1 MKTTRLDAT
10 AYRVHTPR
18 WAHAPLSGAGAA
30 RVGGRAN
37 RPGVPALYLSLELE
51 TALAE
56 YRQLSPLMP
65 PGLMVTYLLGLG
77 PLVDLRDGVDAAWDP
92 LWNDFYCDWRAL
104 YFDKGVEPPSWVMGD
119 IAMASGTK
127 GIVFPSVL
135 VAGINL
141 VLYTE
146 LLDANDRLSVYDPD
160 GGLPRNQR
168 SWEEDRAP
176 PAP

>member
-1 MKTTRLDAT
+1 MKLARLDAT

-30 RVGGRAN
+30 RAGGRAN
-37 RPGVPALYLSLELE
+37 RPGIQALYLSLELE

-65 PGLMVTYLLGLG
+65 PGLMVSYTLNLG
-77 PLVDLRDGVDAAWDP
+77 PLVDLRDGVDADWDP
-92 LWNDFYCDWRAL
+92 LWHDFYCDWRAL
-104 YFDKGVEPPSWVMGD
+104 HFDKDVEPPSWVLGD
-119 IAMASGTK
+119 IAMAAGAK
-127 GIVFPSVL
+127 GILFPSVL
-135 VAGINL
+135 VPGVNL

-146 LLDANDRLSVYDPD
+146 LLDADDRLDVYDPD

-168 SWEEDRAP
+168 SWE
-176 PAP
+176 

>member
-1 MKTTRLDAT
+1 MKLTRLDAA

-30 RVGGRAN
+30 RAGGRAN

-56 YRQLSPLMP
+56 YQQLSILMP
-65 PGLMVTYLLGLG
+65 PGLMVSYILDLG
-77 PLVDLRDGVDAAWDP
+77 PLVDLRDGVAGWDP
-92 LWNDFYCDWRAL
+92 LWHDFYCDWRAL
-104 YFDKGVEPPSWVMGD
+104 HFDKDVEPPSWVLGD
-119 IAMASGTK
+119 IAMASGAK
-127 GIVFPSVL
+127 GILFPSVL

-160 GGLPRNQR
+160 DGLPRDQR
-168 SWEEDRAP
+168 SWGGSSP
-176 PAP
+176 